1 MVYQGL
7 TLISLIRFKF
17 EHIDL
22 ERVKIYVPSTRK
34 TNGRELEIK
43 LPQILSLAKFINESR
58 EILQD
63 SIGCHTEAFIP
74 LNGDRFEMITYWLFK
89 KLRRINHNLRNS
101 KQIRASVI
109 TYWLQNHNIREV
121 QYMAG
126 HRYIS
131 STERYVQGNLESFQ
145 EVIESLHPIS

>member
-7 TLISLIRFKF
+7 TFISLITFKF

-34 TNGRELEIK
+34 TNARELEIK
-43 LPQILSLAKFINESR
+43 LPQILSLAQFINESR

-74 LNGDRFEMITYWLFK
+74 LKGNRFEMITYWLFK
-89 KLRRINHNLRNS
+89 KFRRINHNSKNS
-101 KQIRASVI
+101 KKIRVSVI
-109 TYWLQNHNIREV
+109 TYWLQHHNIREV
-121 QYMAG
+121 QYLAD
-126 HRYIS
+126 I
-131 STERYVQGNLESFQ
+131 
-145 EVIESLHPIS
+145 VIFLLLNVMFKIT